1 MTRAVEIVEVG
12 PRDGFQSIATSIPT
26 ETKISLIRELY
37 DAGLRRIEIGSFVS
51 RAAVPQF
58 SDIVDVLNS
67 TRSMAGLDP
76 QVLVPTERR
85 ADEAIDAGANHI
97 VFVLSASD
105 RHNQSNVRRSRADS
119 IVEYGH
125 IVRRLPKGV
134 RLRLNVA
141 TAFDCP
147 YEGRLPV
154 EATLALL
161 DQLIDMAPHAEIA
174 LCDTTGRVM
183 PDHVEEL
190 CAASIK
196 RYAGLTSWAFHAHD
210 TYGLG
215 VTNVLAAW
223 RSGVKVIDASFA
235 GLGGCPFAPGATG
248 NVATEDVVW
257 LFEGLG
263 VNTEVDIQRLVAVAG
278 KGKAL
283 PGAQAGGR
291 VREALTAWRNRQVE
305 NPMSPNPVS
314 APTSVRERPIP

>member
-1 MTRAVEIVEVG
+1 MIPAVEIVEVG
-12 PRDGFQSIATSIPT
+12 PRDGFQSIEAAIPT
-26 ETKISLIRELY
+26 ETKISLIGELY
-37 DAGLRRIEIGSFVS
+37 AAGLRRIEIGSFVS

-58 SDIVDVLNS
+58 SDVVDVLKS
-67 TRSMAGLDP
+67 ARSMEGLDP

-85 ADEAIDAGANHI
+85 ADEAMDAGAHHI

-105 RHNQSNVRRSRADS
+105 RHNQSNVRRSSAES
-119 IVEYGH
+119 VVEYGN
-125 IVRRLPKGV
+125 IVRRLPENIRV
-134 RLRLNVA
+134 RLNIA

-147 YEGRLPV
+147 YEGPTPV
-154 EATLALL
+154 EKTLVLL
-161 DQLIDMAPHAEIA
+161 DELIAMAPQAEIG

-190 CAASIK
+190 CAACIN
-196 RYAGLTSWAFHAHD
+196 RYAGAPSWAFHAHD

-257 LFEGLG
+257 LFEGLR
-263 VNTEVDIQRLVAVAG
+263 VNTGVDIKRLVAVAE

-291 VREALTAWRNRQVE
+291 VRDALAARINGRVKG
-305 NPMSPNPVS
+305 
-314 APTSVRERPIP
+314 A